1 MRIACSKS
9 FTQPPCVA
17 TQNNKSEAE
26 VEQILQRLIEE
37 TGIDCNEGQRAAD
50 GTLQLNLSQ
59 DLKLHTLLLKAEK
72 HGLNVRYT
80 KQTVIDIC

>member
-17 TQNNKSEAE
+17 TQSNKSEAE
-26 VEQILQRLIEE
+26 VEQILQKLINE
-37 TGIDCNEGQRAAD
+37 TGIDCEDTQRAAD
-50 GTLQLNLSQ
+50 GTLQLKLSQ